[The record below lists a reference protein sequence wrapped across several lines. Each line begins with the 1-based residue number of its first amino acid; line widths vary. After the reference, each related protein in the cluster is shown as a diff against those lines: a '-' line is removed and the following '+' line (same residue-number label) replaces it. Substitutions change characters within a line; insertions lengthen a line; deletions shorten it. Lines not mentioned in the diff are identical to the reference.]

1 MRSVASA
8 LARPWVLDIDA
19 SIKPLYGHQEGAEL
33 GYNPHKPGRPSH
45 VLHTYWVGNLRLVL
59 DVQLSPGKQH
69 TSVHAKAGLERLLDE
84 LDELGDKRPALV
96 RGDCGYGNEGILG
109 VLEEREQRYLLRLR
123 QTKNV
128 QRLVARQ
135 FARLDWTRADEQGWQ
150 AVEDRLQLLGWTRAR
165 RVVILRR
172 RLREGLAIQSKRKG
186 TRQLRLALADDAILD
201 AARLWEYTVLATDV
215 DYSLEGVAQL
225 YRDRCDCENGFD
237 ELKNQWGLSGFT
249 TQDITRCQT
258 VARAVALIYNWWSWY
273 CRAAHPGARM
283 EAITSRPLLLAAVG
297 KAVSHAGQT
306 LLYLTPLHAKVHTI
320 KTLVAN
326 VRAALQHV
334 ARTAEQLPSID
345 RWAALLRYICD
356 RIVGVGP
363 PLPVLISPPATG

>member
-1 MRSVASA
+1 M
-8 LARPWVLDIDA
+8 
-19 SIKPLYGHQEGAEL
+19 
-33 GYNPHKPGRPSH
+33 
-45 VLHTYWVGNLRLVL
+45 
-59 DVQLSPGKQH
+59 
-69 TSVHAKAGLERLLDE
+69 
-84 LDELGDKRPALV
+84 
-96 RGDCGYGNEGILG
+96 
-109 VLEEREQRYLLRLR
+109 LEERDQRYLLRLR

-135 FARLDWTRADEQGWQ
+135 FARLDWTRADAQGWQ
-150 AVEDRLQLLGWTRAR
+150 AVEDQLQLMGWTRPR

-172 RLREGLAIQSKRKG
+172 RAREGLAMQSQRKG
-186 TRQLRLALADDAILD
+186 GQQLRLALADDAVLD

-215 DYSLEGVAQL
+215 DYTLQGVAQL

-237 ELKNQWGLSGFT
+237 ELKNQWGLNGFT

-258 VARAVALIYNWWSWY
+258 TARAVALVFNWWSWY

-297 KAVSHAGQT
+297 KAASHAGQT
-306 LLYLTPLHAKVHTI
+306 LLYLTPVHGKVSII
-320 KTLVAN
+320 KALVAN

-334 ARTAEQLPSID
+334 ARTAEQFPTID

-363 PLPVLISPPATG
+363 PSPLRIGSLNPG